1 MVLIMTILRDY
12 YLKVYWNLMM
22 VKLGYNG
29 GKVIGSHEYIKLG
42 YTDGDVIG
50 KILGNRISR
59 WQY

>member
-1 MVLIMTILRDY
+1 MTILRDY